1 MGSSG
6 HTQPR
11 VPSYL
16 LPLLCNTEGWT
27 LTCLAG
33 VFVSRG
39 YRNKLPQTEH
49 LKTTQFYSR
58 TALEAKSLI
67 LRCRQH
73 SALWKGLHRITSIP
87 ASVRT

>member
-6 HTQPR
+6 HTQCNILNR

-16 LPLLCNTEGWT
+16 LHLLRDPEVGT

-39 YRNKLPQTEH
+39 YCNKLPQTEQ
-49 LKTTQFYSR
+49 LKTTQF
-58 TALEAKSLI
+58 
-67 LRCRQH
+67 H
-73 SALWKGLHRITSIP
+73 S
-87 ASVRT
+87 